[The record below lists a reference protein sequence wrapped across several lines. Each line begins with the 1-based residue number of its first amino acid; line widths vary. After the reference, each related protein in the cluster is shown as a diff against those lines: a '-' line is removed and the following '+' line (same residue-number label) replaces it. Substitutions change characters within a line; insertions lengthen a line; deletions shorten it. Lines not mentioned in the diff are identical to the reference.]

1 MYLLSRKQ
9 AACKSIPF
17 LISPNPTRIF
27 YLHYNGEAEMRLLNR
42 LWEGKERKTHDH
54 DIKTLEILINAV
66 SVPPLQLGTVVSTG
80 NYVRKEFQLSASS
93 IRL

>member
-1 MYLLSRKQ
+1 MYLLSHKQ

-42 LWEGKERKTHDH
+42 LWEGKERKTHDRH
-54 DIKTLEILINAV
+54 KKTFEILIKAV
-66 SVPPLQLGTVVSTG
+66 SVPPLQLGTAFSRG
-80 NYVRKEFQLSASS
+80 SYV
-93 IRL
+93 